1 MSLSHHPPT
10 PSVLFDSLSLNTH
23 IWALLKAGRFC
34 PKVISKIQVVLPVHP
49 AEIPLECPGFRSNQ
63 ISATLI
69 SAVQSPAHL
78 IVGIFLGVS
87 GSAVLKGCVSES
99 HPTCHHLPH
108 TPVKC
113 LCLLQAACPPGPV
126 PSNYQLDFPLQR
138 YEFSCQPCQFPSATA
153 CFSQR
158 CSTAEEQPVTTDKAF
173 FPSSRSL
180 LKSTGLLWLPTA
192 TATQCL
198 PSCLCSFECVWS
210 LCVP

>member
-1 MSLSHHPPT
+1 MSLSRYPPT
-10 PSVLFDSLSLNTH
+10 PSVLFDNLSLNTH

-34 PKVISKIQVVLPVHP
+34 PKVISKIQVILPVHP

-63 ISATLI
+63 ISARLI

-126 PSNYQLDFPLQR
+126 PTISWIFHCRDTSFPASHASSHLPLHVSPRDALQQRSNL
-138 YEFSCQPCQFPSATA
+138 
-153 CFSQR
+153 
-158 CSTAEEQPVTTDKAF
+158 
-173 FPSSRSL
+173 
-180 LKSTGLLWLPTA
+180 
-192 TATQCL
+192 
-198 PSCLCSFECVWS
+198 
-210 LCVP
+210 